1 MANTSANYRIKLAAV
16 LDTNTVNDQIKRLNK
31 NNTLKELKIKV
42 TISDASLRKIKELN
56 DLLNKTEALNKYTSG
71 LKNIQDTMK
80 SYEKIASKV
89 VTATNNMAIA
99 TGGMAKAVKS
109 AEPQVKSFGDK
120 AKDAFQ
126 KFALWSG
133 ISNIYYKVI
142 ETMKQLV
149 NVAIELDTAFVEL
162 QKVTDL
168 TMDDFDDITEKA
180 YGLGSEVAKTTTEVV
195 KAMTEFAKAGYSVEE
210 STDILAKNALMW
222 TNIADGTV
230 DVSESANMIISI
242 MKAFNVEA
250 ENTTHIIDALNEV
263 SNNFAVSSGDLSSSL
278 TKSSA
283 VLANAGATYEE
294 QLGLI
299 TAGTEILRNANIVS
313 NGLKTI
319 SLRLQGM
326 TEDGEAVDGLSAKLE
341 KDFNNLGLTLYD
353 LSGALK
359 SPYEILRDLSEV
371 YPTLTEAEKAYY
383 TELIAGKNRAQVA
396 AAILNNFSTAIQ
408 ATETAYNS
416 AGSAAIENAKVLDSI
431 QGKLQDVKAE
441 FEALASDGGLNDVI
455 KGTLSLTAGL
465 LNLINTL
472 GGLKGILV
480 GFLAY
485 LILFKKTAIISM
497 VTTIT
502 ASLIPAIKMLAFKAI
517 MWVILAFG
525 NLKLSISTANIA
537 LQTHT
542 ATLATFGA
550 VAKAALPILSLIAM
564 AIAAVIGV
572 VNSADNAAREA
583 MTTAKESAET
593 LKTFNDEVD
602 ASIDR
607 IREYKGTLDSATAS
621 EEAATTAKE
630 GLIAIQDS
638 LVEKYGDEAK
648 GIDLVNGSI
657 DEQIKKIRQL
667 QQEKSSQ
674 WLRENQKGIEAAH
687 KTKEDQGM
695 ESIFFW
701 GSDSWDGSYL
711 LRDIANMYGY
721 SNTTG
726 GTFGT
731 GEFDIYGSDV
741 EILSY
746 LKKASDYILQNKD
759 YLMKAYGMSE
769 DGIQDVLNDLGTH
782 ITTYTEKVGDA
793 EEVLKQEALNNMIK
807 SGEYW
812 EYIDQLSAEGEQG
825 ALNMTRAAQILGTEG
840 VQNFETAG
848 YSLQDLVDT
857 YNDSS
862 KVFDN
867 LFSGDIDTDKFV
879 EGAKNLI
886 YTNNLTKESVQNL
899 LDTNPEVKAYFSDYG
914 YSVEEVIKALRAYR
928 IEANDVL
935 NITDK
940 FANKAKTVEDS
951 YSILDDAISE
961 FNDNG
966 GVSADT
972 LSKLAT
978 TMITLSD
985 GTETALINLIS
996 FTNNGVEVNRKA
1008 LEDSI
1013 KTLKEKAVAD
1023 IQESTAQKILQ
1034 LTYENVA
1041 KAADE
1046 AETEVDENKETL
1058 EDSIEADAK
1067 KIASNIGLATSYD
1080 TLKKAAEGEGIDT
1093 SNWDSMSTEI
1103 QNILTEG
1110 QNAISAIMSFTY
1122 TQNDDKKTSKTAD
1135 AWKDA
1140 FLAAYNDLKNRRDR
1154 DLIDTKTYQKELDKL
1169 NNKYFKDRVKYE
1181 EDFYKYKLELY
1192 KLDQEIFN
1200 EEIDKFDHQIAMM
1213 EYNEV
1218 DTETLIAKHREAQA
1232 RIHEQAE
1239 YYREL
1244 DLEGNAALIDEL
1256 EELWWEYEMDIDK
1269 LREKEEEKIQERF
1282 EAIQKVAIEAID
1294 AEIEALENDLEK
1306 QNNLL
1311 DEAIARYEEEN
1322 DALEDQEEIQEKLL
1336 AIEEARKK
1344 LAEAKNNKVRVY
1356 REGKGFVYETDFD
1369 AVAEAQSELDSL
1381 LEEWDLFQEK
1391 SKIADII
1398 AQLEAEKEAN
1408 EKRVEEEIKDLNR
1421 LKDEWD
1427 KSLDI
1432 SEDVEEYKA
1441 YLEEL
1446 GESEQSNFN
1455 KRLKAVKDFTEAYK
1469 AEMATLSSTP
1479 TTETSSTTSGSLGYA
1494 SGQRGSGKNSYNVF
1508 VDYQAELDKAIASG
1522 APEDHLAYL
1531 ERKRN
1536 NKIDGEG
1543 LDYEKTYNYQYVPG
1557 KSNSSSSSNKKS
1569 SSSGSSSH
1577 SPVSQ
1582 PAAEKK
1588 SSGGSLLSTV
1598 VNVVKNVANAV
1609 KSATGLAT
1617 GTNNADGLMHFVGEN
1632 GPELY
1637 VPPKGS
1643 GIIPNP
1649 NTTNLMA
1656 WGAINPMDLVRKFGD
1671 TGGTNIDI
1679 DNITLPNV
1687 KDAES
1692 FVEELKNFKSFAIQK
1707 QSVRR

>member
-16 LDTNTVNDQIKRLNK
+16 LDTKTINQQINQLNK

-99 TGGMAKAVKS
+99 TGGMVKAVKS

-149 NVAIELDTAFVEL
+149 DVAIELDTAFVEL

-341 KDFNNLGLTLYD
+341 KDFNKLGLTLYD

-359 SPYEILRDLSEV
+359 SPYEILKDLSEV

-465 LNLINTL
+465 LKLINTL

-583 MTTAKESAET
+583 MTTAKESAKT

-701 GSDSWDGSYL
+701 GSDSWDGSHL

-726 GTFGT
+726 GTFGV

-782 ITTYTEKVGDA
+782 ITTYAEKVGDA

-825 ALNMTRAAQILGTEG
+825 TLNMTRAAQILGTEG

-848 YSLQDLVDT
+848 YSLQELVDT

-867 LFSGDIDTDKFV
+867 LFSGNIDTDSFV

-914 YSVEEVIKALRAYR
+914 YSVEEVIKLLRSYR
-928 IEANDVL
+928 VEANDVL

-940 FANKAKTVEDS
+940 FANKAKTVGDS

-966 GVSADT
+966 GISADT

-1046 AETEVDENKETL
+1046 TETKVDENKETL
-1058 EDSIEADAK
+1058 EGSIEADAK

-1080 TLKKAAEGEGIDT
+1080 TLKEAAEGEGIDT

-1110 QNAISAIMSFTY
+1110 QNAISAIMNFTY
-1122 TQNDDKKTSKTAD
+1122 TQNDDNKTFKTAD

-1192 KLDQEIFN
+1192 KLDQEIFD

-1232 RIHEQAE
+1232 RIHEEAE
-1239 YYREL
+1239 RYRKLAKEEG
-1244 DLEGNAALIDEL
+1244 LEGVEDIIDKY
-1256 EELWWEYEMDIDK
+1256 EELWWKYETSIDK
-1269 LREKEEEKIQERF
+1269 YRQKDEEEIQERF
-1282 EAIQKVAIEAID
+1282 EAIQRVAIEAID

-1306 QNNLL
+1306 QNDLL

-1469 AEMATLSSTP
+1469 AEMATLSPTP
-1479 TTETSSTTSGSLGYA
+1479 TTEDSSVTSSPLGYA

-1508 VDYQAELDKAIASG
+1508 VDYQAEIDKAIASG
-1522 APEDHLAYL
+1522 APADHLAYL
-1531 ERKRN
+1531 EQKRN

-1557 KSNSSSSSNKKS
+1557 KSDS
-1569 SSSGSSSH
+1569 SSSGSSGS
-1577 SPVSQ
+1577 S
-1582 PAAEKK
+1582 K
-1588 SSGGSLLSTV
+1588 SSSSKNSSGKSSSSSKSLLSKVTSAISSIG
-1598 VNVVKNVANAV
+1598 KAI

-1617 GTNNADGLMHFVGEN
+1617 GTDNADGLMHFVGEN

-1637 VPPKGS
+1637 IPPKGS

-1656 WGAINPMDLVRKFGD
+1656 WGTINPMDLVRKFGD

>member
-16 LDTNTVNDQIKRLNK
+16 LDTKTINQQINQLNK

-89 VTATNNMAIA
+89 VTASKNAVTA
-99 TGGMAKAVKS
+99 TDNIGKAAKNS
-109 AEPQVKSFGDK
+109 EPKIKSFGDK
-120 AKDAFQ
+120 AADAFK
-126 KFALWSG
+126 KFSLWSA
-133 ISNIYYKVI
+133 ISSIFYQVI
-142 ETMKQLV
+142 NAARGLV
-149 NVAIELDTAFVEL
+149 NTAIELDSAFTEL

-168 TMDDFDDITEKA
+168 TMDDFDELTEKA
-180 YGLGSEVAKTTTEVV
+180 YNLGSEVAKTTTETIN
-195 KAMTEFAKAGYSVEE
+195 AMTEFAKAGYSVEE

-230 DVSESANMIISI
+230 DASESANMIISV
-242 MKAFNVEA
+242 MKAFNIEA
-250 ENTTHIIDALNEV
+250 EGTTHIIDSLNEV
-263 SNNFAVSSGDLSSSL
+263 SNNFAVSSGDLSNSL

-283 VLANAGATYEE
+283 VLANAGVTFEE

-299 TAGTEILRNANIVS
+299 TSGTEVLRNANIVS

-326 TEDGEAVDGLSAKLE
+326 EEDGEAIDGLSAKLE
-341 KDFNNLGLTLYD
+341 SDFNKLGLSLYD
-353 LSGALK
+353 ANDELK
-359 SPYEILRDLSEV
+359 STYEIMSDLAGV
-371 YPTLTEAEKAYY
+371 YPTLSEASKAYY
-383 TELIAGKNRAQVA
+383 TELIAGKTRAQVA
-396 AAILNNFSTAIQ
+396 AAILNNFETALK
-408 ATETAYNS
+408 ATETAYHS
-416 AGSAAIENAKVLDSI
+416 SGSAAAENAKVLESLNGHI
-431 QGKLQDVKAE
+431 QALKAE
-441 FEALASDGGLNDVI
+441 WESLVNSKGTQDFLKLLIDLGTQLVKLIKQFGGLQTVLLAFIGITKGKQIFSFI
-455 KGTLSLTAGL
+455 KDLSKDLIMFSHNVAYAG
-465 LNLINTL
+465 
-472 GGLKGILV
+472 GGLKG
-480 GFLAY
+480 FA
-485 LILFKKTAIISM
+485 K
-497 VTTIT
+497 
-502 ASLIPAIKMLAFKAI
+502 AF
-517 MWVILAFG
+517 
-525 NLKLSISTANIA
+525 T
-537 LQTHT
+537 T
-542 ATLATFGA
+542 ATNASTRFMGTVGA
-550 VAKAALPILSLIAM
+550 VI
-564 AIAAVIGV
+564 AVIGAV
-572 VNSADNAAREA
+572 VALVDAFTTSAAELEEQIDSLNSEIEENKTKIEQIEGKLEDNKKLIEEINANPLDITDEA
-583 MTTAKESAET
+583 TVKT
-593 LKTFNDEVD
+593 LKEENAELEIQK
-602 ASIDR
+602 ALIEK
-607 IREYKGTLDSATAS
+607 INREKNKEKA
-621 EEAATTAKE
+621 EAAYNLLTSSYAYGLGVGNAYDPNMAGVYSTNNVTTSLLGKSFKTD
-630 GLIAIQDS
+630 GLGRHKYYHKGEEIS
-638 LVEKYGDEAK
+638 LSEYNSYLDDPIKSTTLLIEANE
-648 GIDLVNGSI
+648 DLN
-657 DEQIKKIRQL
+657 KKIQGL
-667 QQEKSSQ
+667 NKSS
-674 WLRENQKGIEAAH
+674 
-687 KTKEDQGM
+687 KTYEKDLE
-695 ESIFFW
+695 
-701 GSDSWDGSYL
+701 L
-711 LRDIANMYGY
+711 LNRKLEY
-721 SNTTG
+721 
-726 GTFGT
+726 
-731 GEFDIYGSDV
+731 
-741 EILSY
+741 
-746 LKKASDYILQNKD
+746 
-759 YLMKAYGMSE
+759 
-769 DGIQDVLNDLGTH
+769 
-782 ITTYTEKVGDA
+782 
-793 EEVLKQEALNNMIK
+793 NN
-807 SGEYW
+807 
-812 EYIDQLSAEGEQG
+812 
-825 ALNMTRAAQILGTEG
+825 
-840 VQNFETAG
+840 
-848 YSLQDLVDT
+848 
-857 YNDSS
+857 
-862 KVFDN
+862 
-867 LFSGDIDTDKFV
+867 
-879 EGAKNLI
+879 
-886 YTNNLTKESVQNL
+886 NL
-899 LDTNPEVKAYFSDYG
+899 LDARIGRF
-914 YSVEEVIKALRAYR
+914 VENKDALDTTIPAHKELY
-928 IEANDVL
+928 
-935 NITDK
+935 
-940 FANKAKTVEDS
+940 
-951 YSILDDAISE
+951 DAISE
-961 FNDNG
+961 IEKAYLGLDVLADDFDTFNEIWGSDRITEETRTKLIELAKSG
-966 GVSADT
+966 KLTVETFEKEFPT
-972 LSKLAT
+972 LYAYFEKLAT
-978 TMITLSD
+978 ETGQTVDDIIAHIARLGDKTEEVVVKVTRFGLTSEQTLGQAEQLEAMYAAVSSALDEYSESGSLSVQTVSSLITNYSD
-985 GTETALINLIS
+985 YLDMLIDENGQLNLNKESIDKLVEAKKEDIKASIIQEGLDRIDALKSETAEQKKLAEA
-996 FTNNGVEVNRKA
+996 TEQA
-1008 LEDSI
+1008 TEEI
-1013 KTLKEKAVAD
+1013 KK
-1023 IQESTAQKILQ
+1023 
-1034 LTYENVA
+1034 
-1041 KAADE
+1041 
-1046 AETEVDENKETL
+1046 ENKERYEGL
-1058 EDSIEADAK
+1058 LLDKANQGEDVVEVLNEIQAQLALVDKMFIS
-1067 KIASNIGLATSYD
+1067 SN
-1080 TLKKAAEGEGIDT
+1080 KT
-1093 SNWDSMSTEI
+1093 SNKSTKATVDTWKNE
-1103 QNILTEG
+1103 
-1110 QNAISAIMSFTY
+1110 FTI
-1122 TQNDDKKTSKTAD
+1122 
-1135 AWKDA
+1135 
-1140 FLAAYNDLKNRRDR
+1140 AYNDLKNRRDR
-1154 DLIDTKTYQKELDKL
+1154 DIIDTVTYYKELDKL
-1169 NNKYFKDRVKYE
+1169 NNKYFKDRVEYE
-1181 EDFYKYKLELY
+1181 EEFYKYKLELY
-1192 KLDQEIFN
+1192 KGDQEMFQ

-1213 EYNEV
+1213 EHNEV
-1218 DTETLIAKHREAQA
+1218 DSSILIAKHKEAQA
-1232 RIHEQAE
+1232 RIHEQAQ

-1244 DLEGNAALIDEL
+1244 NLDGNKALIDEL
-1256 EELWWEYEMDIDK
+1256 EELWWKYQMDIEK
-1269 LREKEEEKIQERF
+1269 LQEEDEEKIKERF

-1617 GTNNADGLMHFVGEN
+1617 GTDNADGLMHFVGEN